1 MRKITRDSFPHLTV
15 CMLDMLRGSFSSMHA
30 RMLASF
36 WRVSLGKECRFFGT
50 PMFRRH
56 PGSKI
61 SVGTNCQFRSAVWS
75 NFAGI
80 NHRCIIATLSQEA
93 EIRIGNGCGFSGAAI
108 GAAQSVII
116 GNGVM
121 VGANASISDTDWHPV
136 DPVLRNARHV
146 GASSPVVIDDEV
158 WLGANVVV
166 LKGVRIGAGT
176 TIAANSVVTRSIP
189 AGVVA
194 AGIPARPLRSINGA
208 E

>member
-1 MRKITRDSFPHLTV
+1 MRKITRDSFSHLTV
-15 CMLDMLRGSFSSMHA
+15 CMLDLLCGSFSSMHA

-36 WRVSLGKECRFFGT
+36 WRISLGKECRFFGT

-80 NHRCIIATLSQEA
+80 NQRCIIATLSQEA
-93 EIRIGNGCGFSGAAI
+93 KIR
-108 GAAQSVII
+108 I

-136 DPVLRNARHV
+136 DPVLRKARHV
-146 GASSPVVIDDEV
+146 GASSPVVIDDDV
-158 WLGANVVV
+158 WLGAIVVV

-194 AGIPARPLRSINGA
+194 AGIPAQPLKSITGDA
-208 E
+208 